1 MEFRLTYEGE
11 LLASNTG
18 ERDTK
23 PARKDYK
30 HVLRQRFHPQIK
42 KVFEVTPF
50 LNAGTPSGP
59 VLDGVMETYLP
70 RYNKRAVADKHKM
83 YGWTFLPLVTEELK
97 LSCWLDV
104 LFLRRQP
111 RGNVWNHG
119 DIDNRLKTLFDSLQ
133 IPDANQGYEKRAPD
147 VGETPFHCLLQND
160 NLISK
165 VTVET
170 DQLLQDL
177 DTPPSEHDARLI
189 ITVRLQ
195 PYEFTFGNIAFI

>member
-1 MEFRLTYEGE
+1 MEFRLTYQGE
-11 LLASNTG
+11 LLASNSG
-18 ERDTK
+18 GRDTR
-23 PARKDYK
+23 PAHKDYK
-30 HVLRQRFHPQIK
+30 HVLRRHFHPQIK
-42 KVFEVTPF
+42 KVFEITPF
-50 LNAGTPSGP
+50 LNTGTPSGP
-59 VLDGVMETYLP
+59 QMGGYVESNLP
-70 RYNKRAVADKHKM
+70 PYEKKAVADKHKR

-111 RGNVWNHG
+111 RGSVWNHG

-133 IPDANQGYEKRAPD
+133 IPDANQGYDSVVPSD
-147 VGETPFHCLLQND
+147 GETPFYCLLQDD

-177 DTPPSEHDARLI
+177 DTPPSVHDARLI

-195 PYEFTFGNIAFI
+195 PYEFTFGNIAFV

>member
-18 ERDTK
+18 DRDTR

-30 HVLRQRFHPQIK
+30 RVLRQRFHPQIK
-42 KVFEVTPF
+42 KVFEITPF
-50 LNAGTPSGP
+50 LNTGAPSGP
-59 VLDGVMETYLP
+59 QMGGYVESSLP
-70 RYNKRAVADKHKM
+70 RYDKIAVADKHKM
-83 YGWTFLPLVTEELK
+83 YGWTFLPLVTHELK

-111 RGNVWNHG
+111 RGSVWNHG

-133 IPDANQGYEKRAPD
+133 IPDANQGYDKVSPGN
-147 VGETPFHCLLQND
+147 GETPFYCLLQND

-195 PYEFTFGNIAFI
+195 PFEFTFGNIAFI